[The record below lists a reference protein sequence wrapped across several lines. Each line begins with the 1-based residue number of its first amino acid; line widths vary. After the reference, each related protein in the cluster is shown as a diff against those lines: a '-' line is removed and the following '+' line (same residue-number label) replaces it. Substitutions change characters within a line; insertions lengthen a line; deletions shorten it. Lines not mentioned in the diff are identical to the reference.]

1 MTQRV
6 LVVDD
11 DRLMVETLSDILSL
25 KGWTSDRAFSGEEA
39 VSKAREARPDVV
51 LMDIKMQ
58 GMNGVDTLR
67 ALRREH
73 PALKVVLM
81 TAYSAAALV
90 DEARAAGAI
99 DVLSK
104 PVNPALV
111 LSLLGTLATTSRRI
125 LVLEDNP
132 AFLDTLSSAI
142 EHSGF
147 EVARSASLDEALE
160 QLDQDDAAVVL
171 MDMILPGTEPE
182 QCVAAIREVSPSV
195 AFILYSGHPDALVRT
210 RQRIPDEWVCACLQ
224 KPFDIETLIC
234 ALHDCAS

>member
-1 MTQRV
+1 MRPRV

-11 DRLMVETLSDILSL
+11 DRSMVQTLSDILSL
-25 KGWTSDRAFSGEEA
+25 KGWAPDNAFSGEEA
-39 VSKAREARPDVV
+39 IAKAREVRPDVV

-58 GMNGVDTLR
+58 GMNGVDALR
-67 ALRREH
+67 VLRREH

-104 PVNPALV
+104 PVSPVAV
-111 LSLLGTLATTSRRI
+111 LTLLGTLATTSRRV

-142 EHSGF
+142 EESGF
-147 EVARSASLDEALE
+147 EVSRSASLDEALE
-160 QLDQDDAAVVL
+160 QLDRDDAAVVL

-182 QCVAAIREVSPSV
+182 QCVAAIRKVSPSV

-210 RQRIPDEWVCACLQ
+210 RERIPDEWVCACLQ
-224 KPFDIETLIC
+224 KPFAIETLIL
-234 ALHDCAS
+234 ALRDCAS